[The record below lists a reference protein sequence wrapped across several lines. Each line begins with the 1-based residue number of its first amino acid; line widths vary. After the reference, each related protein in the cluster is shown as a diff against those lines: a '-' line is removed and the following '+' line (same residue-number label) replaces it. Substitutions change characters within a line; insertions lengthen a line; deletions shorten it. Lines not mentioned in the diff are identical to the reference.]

1 MTTAKRDNLLKQRV
15 ETPKKFTQGD
25 WTVRV
30 YPDGYI
36 FFGPSGF
43 AAFYLG
49 KSAERIDRGILDGP
63 PYPGNWSAGVVWALP
78 FDQHIP
84 KGLVR
89 KVERYV
95 RKTYEWED

>member
-1 MTTAKRDNLLKQRV
+1 MTAAKRDNLLKQRV
-15 ETPKKFTQGD
+15 EIPKKFTQGD

-49 KSAERIDRGILDGP
+49 KSAERIEKSILDGP
-63 PYPGNWSAGVVWALP
+63 PYLDGWAACVVLDIHVGSRRNCGAPRNRHRAARW
-78 FDQHIP
+78 
-84 KGLVR
+84 
-89 KVERYV
+89 
-95 RKTYEWED
+95 